1 LRASGHEIL
10 SGLEQKGRILLFV
23 DESGTSDQPLP
34 NLEKDFM
41 VFCGVEVASEDYSTV
56 CMRMKEKLSSITS
69 DVKEFH
75 AVEIVNPKRN
85 SPWHKATYQERID
98 SLMLLKKL
106 FCDFCIRAP
115 FCYISK
121 DQYQALIKGSVVE
134 GLSHKEGLKKVFF
147 DRVFRNNNI
156 VNENYA
162 VIYDSEKKLE
172 DKIKIQRV
180 SLKPGSLY
188 EDGIIIGD
196 SKFFLGLQLVDFA
209 VYVLNRMHHSVHR
222 MRNAKENQFD
232 KVILKFLP
240 HMKDKYIK
248 LLG

>member
-1 LRASGHEIL
+1 LRSSGYEIL
-10 SGLEQKGRILLFV
+10 SGLKQKGRILLFV
-23 DESGTSDQPLP
+23 DESGTLDQPLP
-34 NLEKDFM
+34 NLERDFM
-41 VFCGVEVASEDYSTV
+41 VFCGVEIASENYPTV
-56 CMRMKEKLSSITS
+56 CMRMKRKLSSITS

-75 AVEIVNPKRN
+75 ATEIVNPR
-85 SPWHKATYQERID
+85 SGSTWHKAKLQERID
-98 SLMLLKKL
+98 SLMFLKEL
-106 FCDFCIRAP
+106 FCDFCISAP

-121 DQYQALIKGSVVE
+121 DQYQALIKGRVE
-134 GLSHKEGLKKVFF
+134 EELRHKEGLKKVFF
-147 DRVFRNNNI
+147 DKVFQNKNI

-162 VIYDSEKKLE
+162 VIYDSEKKLD